1 MYMNIEIYAQNDGN
15 QLPVAVD
22 VHGCSWMIMDWGQ
35 DHALSGLAPYHIN
48 CCFRDNYLRGTQK
61 LRRQAQAVFVF
72 VYICG
77 YNVHVYHIYV

>member
-1 MYMNIEIYAQNDGN
+1 
-15 QLPVAVD
+15 
-22 VHGCSWMIMDWGQ
+22 MIMDGGQ

-48 CCFRDNYLRGTQK
+48 CCFRHNYLRGTQK

-77 YNVHVYHIYV
+77 YNVHVYHIYIYVLYIILEYDCLESRAVV